1 MGPRLKRETVLNN
14 TPTVTNTPR
23 AGETAEQSLARLAP
37 RNVAPAHRWK
47 IDKSVSEVMSTHIAV
62 FAMEEREF
70 GPEWVEKSH
79 HKTVAEARAWIE
91 LQRLPEYHS

>member
-1 MGPRLKRETVLNN
+1 MSRPLTRGGVTVAREAQAKKE
-14 TPTVTNTPR
+14 P
-23 AGETAEQSLARLAP
+23 E
-37 RNVAPAHRWK
+37 HRWK

-62 FAMEEREF
+62 FALEEMEF

-91 LQRLPEYHS
+91 LQRLPEYHA